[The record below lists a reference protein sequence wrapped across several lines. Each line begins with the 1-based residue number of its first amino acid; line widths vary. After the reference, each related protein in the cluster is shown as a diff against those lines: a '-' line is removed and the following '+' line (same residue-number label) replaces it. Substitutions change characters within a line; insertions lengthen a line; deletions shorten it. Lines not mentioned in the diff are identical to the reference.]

1 MPNIIYNLL
10 KPLAVAL
17 TGQSHLQHHQHHQ
30 QSYQHPQHPQHQLLL
45 GSGFVNAPRLTSAEG
60 RRQRC
65 SPTAAVDFRD
75 DAAAAEATE
84 TVPMTATSG
93 KSRWDEFQPTRMLQ
107 QQQQLLQM
115 QHQRLSAAAAAA
127 ASSSDGGGCSASAS
141 ENEPNSPSSSNQQT
155 DSGGG
160 GCDCS
165 RLLQTPQRQRQPAA
179 DCGVTSERPNRIDLS
194 APLPVLESSSRSPN
208 RQHRRPDLVRA
219 HQPSSSGSAADPQLT
234 YITLM
239 ACEQHG
245 NSQQQQQQRSRLL
258 KKRSSES
265 GAGRADLR
273 ARIV

>member
-1 MPNIIYNLL
+1 MWISCIHMISTCQILYTIYF
-10 KPLAVAL
+10 KHLAVAL

-30 QSYQHPQHPQHQLLL
+30 QSYQQPQHPQHQLLL
-45 GSGFVNAPRLTSAEG
+45 GSGFVNGARLTSAEG

-93 KSRWDEFQPTRMLQ
+93 KSRWDE
-107 QQQQLLQM
+107 
-115 QHQRLSAAAAAA
+115 
-127 ASSSDGGGCSASAS
+127 
-141 ENEPNSPSSSNQQT
+141 T

-245 NSQQQQQQRSRLL
+245 NSQQQQRQQQRSRLL

>member
-1 MPNIIYNLL
+1 
-10 KPLAVAL
+10 
-17 TGQSHLQHHQHHQ
+17 
-30 QSYQHPQHPQHQLLL
+30 
-45 GSGFVNAPRLTSAEG
+45 
-60 RRQRC
+60 
-65 SPTAAVDFRD
+65 
-75 DAAAAEATE
+75 
-84 TVPMTATSG
+84 MTATSG
-93 KSRWDEFQPTRMLQ
+93 KSRWDE
-107 QQQQLLQM
+107 
-115 QHQRLSAAAAAA
+115 
-127 ASSSDGGGCSASAS
+127 
-141 ENEPNSPSSSNQQT
+141 T

-273 ARIV
+273 ARIGRQHQGRQHQGAPAPGAPAPGGQHQGASTRGASPRGASTRGASTRGASTRGASTRGASTRGASTTHSG